1 MTSLRPSPASPVSRP
16 RVLVADDDGAVVRW
30 LRRALEPEGVEIAE
44 ACDAH
49 ALRLG
54 LGADPEVVL
63 LDLRLG
69 ATRGEDLLAEI
80 RRACPDAE
88 IVVMTGYAS
97 VDSAVA
103 CMRAGAFD
111 YLAKP
116 FADRG
121 RVAQALRSALERRAQ
136 RSAANAPAGASARAL
151 DSIVGASL
159 AMRRVVSLVR
169 ELSKSESSVL
179 IQAESGTGKEL
190 VARAIHE
197 TSPRA
202 SGPFVPVDCS
212 SLPDS
217 IIEAELY
224 GYERGAFT
232 GAVRA
237 APGLFRA
244 AQGGTLFLDE
254 IGELPLQLQ
263 SKLLRALQ
271 EREVRPLG
279 AAEAVPVDVRIVAAT
294 NRDLETEVRAGRFRM
309 DLFYRLRVVEI
320 ALPPLRERREDI
332 PLLAAH
338 LLVRQRGH
346 ASARSLEP
354 AALAELCRRA
364 WPGNVRELANT
375 LEAAA
380 ALARGPALGLADL
393 RPVSGAASVASPVST
408 PQDIE
413 LSLAGYERA
422 CIEETLRRLEGDVRE
437 AARALGLGRST
448 LYRKLRALG
457 LR

>member
-1 MTSLRPSPASPVSRP
+1 
-16 RVLVADDDGAVVRW
+16 VLVGDGDGDVRRW
-30 LRRALEPEGVEIAE
+30 LRRELESAGLDVHEARDASALADELESEPAV
-44 ACDAH
+44 
-49 ALRLG
+49 L
-54 LGADPEVVL
+54 L
-63 LDLRLG
+63 LDLGLLPG
-69 ATRGEDLLAEI
+69 AERELVSEI
-80 RRACPDAE
+80 RRSCANAE
-88 IVVMTGYAS
+88 IVVMTGDAS
-97 VDSAVA
+97 IDSAVA

-116 FADRG
+116 LADRE
-121 RVAQALRSALERRAQ
+121 RVTGAVRAALERRAL
-136 RSAANAPAGASARAL
+136 RGGDAAGRPPGAL
-151 DSIVGASL
+151 ESIVGRSP
-159 AMRRVVSLVR
+159 AMRRVVALVR
-169 ELSKSESSVL
+169 GLARNESSVL

-202 SGPFVPVDCS
+202 AGPFVPVDCGA
-212 SLPDS
+212 LPDA
-217 IIEAELY
+217 IFEAELY

-254 IGELPLQLQ
+254 VGELPLLLQ
-263 SKLLRALQ
+263 SKILRALQ

-279 AAEAVPVDVRIVAAT
+279 AAETVPVDVRIVAAT
-294 NRDLETEVRAGRFRM
+294 NRDLEAEVRAGRFRM

-320 ALPPLRERREDI
+320 YLPPLRERREDI

-338 LLVRQRGH
+338 LLARQSGNPSVREI
-346 ASARSLEP
+346 EP
-354 AALAELCRRA
+354 AALAELCLRP
-364 WPGNVRELANT
+364 WPGNVRELANA

-380 ALARGPALGLADL
+380 ALARGPALTPVDL
-393 RPVSGAASVASPVST
+393 RAPTGAASAWPVST
-408 PQDIE
+408 PEGIE
-413 LSLAGYERA
+413 LSLVAYERA

-437 AARALGLGRST
+437 AARVLGLGRST
-448 LYRKLRALG
+448 LYRKLRTLG

>member
-1 MTSLRPSPASPVSRP
+1 VR
-16 RVLVADDDGAVVRW
+16 RW
-30 LRRALEPEGVEIAE
+30 LRRELESAGLDVHEAHDASALAEGLESEPA
-44 ACDAH
+44 
-49 ALRLG
+49 
-54 LGADPEVVL
+54 VVL
-63 LDLRLG
+63 LDLGLLPG
-69 ATRGEDLLAEI
+69 AGRDLVSEI
-80 RRACPDAE
+80 RRSCADTE
-88 IVVMTGYAS
+88 IVVMTGDAS
-97 VDSAVA
+97 IDSAVA

-116 FADRG
+116 LADRE
-121 RVAQALRSALERRAQ
+121 RVTGAVRAALERRAP
-136 RSAANAPAGASARAL
+136 RGAVGAASSPGAL
-151 DSIVGASL
+151 ESIVGRSP
-159 AMRRVVSLVR
+159 AMRRVLGLVR
-169 ELSKSESSVL
+169 GLARNESSVL

-202 SGPFVPVDCS
+202 AGPFVPVDCGA
-212 SLPDS
+212 LPDA
-217 IIEAELY
+217 IFEAELY

-254 IGELPLQLQ
+254 VGELPLLLQ

-279 AAEAVPVDVRIVAAT
+279 AAETVPVDVRIVAAT
-294 NRDLETEVRAGRFRM
+294 NRDLEAEVRAGRFRM

-320 ALPPLRERREDI
+320 YLPPLRERREDI

-338 LLVRQRGH
+338 LLARQTGNPNVREI
-346 ASARSLEP
+346 EP
-354 AALAELCRRA
+354 AALAELCQRP
-364 WPGNVRELANT
+364 WPGNVRELANA

-380 ALARGPALGLADL
+380 ALARGPALTPVDL
-393 RPVSGAASVASPVST
+393 RAPTAAASAWPVST
-408 PQDIE
+408 PQGIE
-413 LSLAGYERA
+413 LSLVAYERA

-437 AARALGLGRST
+437 AARVLGVGRST
-448 LYRKLRALG
+448 LYRKLRTLG